1 MSTSNS
7 YGNVKVDALLA
18 GHISISGG
26 TFTER
31 DFVALALAAL
41 DQAGASAS
49 LQRRVNELVADEVE
63 DAQLH
68 VQPCG
73 FGIDGAPCYGC
84 ELSAR
89 TKAVG

>member
-1 MSTSNS
+1 MSVDSNS
-7 YGNVKVDALLA
+7 YGNAKVDALLA

-31 DFVALALAAL
+31 DFVQLALAAL
-41 DQAGASAS
+41 DQAGVSVK
-49 LQRRVNELVADEVE
+49 LQRHINELVADEME

-73 FGIDGAPCYGC
+73 FGIDGAACYAC
-84 ELSAR
+84 ELNA
-89 TKAVG
+89 KAVR